1 MMENKCFKI
10 EVGQEVF
17 LRPTGNNLRSWD
29 GKPVPGRISKI
40 ARKYFYVSV
49 NGHTWSDERFDKEDF
64 SCDEQDRNAGYV
76 IYESE
81 EAFRKDVE
89 HETMRLEIG
98 RYFSRGGGKELPY
111 EAMKQIYDILSYED
125 VI

>member
-1 MMENKCFKI
+1 MKTERFEI
-10 EVGQEVF
+10 QVGQEVF
-17 LRPTGNNLRSWD
+17 LRPTGNNKRSWD

-49 NGHTWSDERFDKEDF
+49 NGHTWSDERFDREDF

-76 IYESE
+76 FYESK

-89 HETMRLEIG
+89 HEIMRLKICEFFG
-98 RYFSRGGGKELPY
+98 RGGGKCLPY
-111 EAMKQIYDILSYED
+111 EAMKQIHDILLYED

>member
-1 MMENKCFKI
+1 MENKCFKI

-17 LRPTGNNLRSWD
+17 LRPTGNNKRSWD
-29 GKPVPGRISKI
+29 GEPIPGQIFKI

-49 NGHTWSDERFDKEDF
+49 NGHTWSDERFDRKDF
-64 SCDEQDRNAGYV
+64 SCYDEDGNAGYV

-81 EAFRKDVE
+81 EALRMDME
-89 HETMRLEIG
+89 YETMLLRVRRFFYG
-98 RYFSRGGGKELPY
+98 QSGKELPY
-111 EAMKQIYDILSYED
+111 ESLKQIHEILSYED

>member
-1 MMENKCFKI
+1 MENKCFKI

-17 LRPTGNNLRSWD
+17 LRPTGNNKRGWD
-29 GKPVPGRISKI
+29 REPIPGKIFKI

-49 NGHTWSDERFDKEDF
+49 NGHTWSDERFNREDF
-64 SCDEQDRNAGYV
+64 SCFDEDGNAGYV

-81 EAFRKDVE
+81 EALRMDME
-89 HETMRLEIG
+89 YETMLLRV
-98 RYFSRGGGKELPY
+98 RGFFYGQSGKELPY
-111 EAMKQIYDILSYED
+111 EALKQIHEILSYED

>member
-1 MMENKCFKI
+1 MKTERFNI

-17 LRPTGNNLRSWD
+17 LRPTGNNQRSWD

-49 NGHTWSDERFDKEDF
+49 NGHTWSDERFDREDF
-64 SCDEQDRNAGYV
+64 SCDGQDRNAGYV

-81 EAFRKDVE
+81 EAFRRDAE
-89 HETMRLEIG
+89 CEIMRIKICG
-98 RYFSRGGGKELPY
+98 FFGGGGGKGLPY

>member
-1 MMENKCFKI
+1 MENKIFKI

-17 LRPTGNNLRSWD
+17 LRPIGNNKRSWD

-49 NGHTWSDERFDKEDF
+49 NGHTWSDERFDREDF
-64 SCDEQDRNAGYV
+64 SCDERDRNAGYV

-81 EAFRKDVE
+81 EAFRRDVE
-89 HETMRLEIG
+89 CEIMRLKICG
-98 RYFSRGGGKELPY
+98 FFGRGGGKGLPY
-111 EAMKQIYDILSYED
+111 EAVKQIHDILSYED